1 MGTLFRKGRYFII
14 KYINRNLMR
23 YIIVRNILLIEHEKL
38 GILYGIASIK
48 GAENGN
54 ICSNA

>member
-38 GILYGIASIK
+38 GILYGIASIN

-54 ICSNA
+54 I